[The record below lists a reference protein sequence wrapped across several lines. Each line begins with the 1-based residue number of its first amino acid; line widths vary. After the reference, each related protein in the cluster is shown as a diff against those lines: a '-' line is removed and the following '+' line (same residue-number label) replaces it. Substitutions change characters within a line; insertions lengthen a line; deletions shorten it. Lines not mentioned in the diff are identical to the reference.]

1 METCIETL
9 FVLQQDMYTP
19 VRPTF
24 FRHMWQRFFLGV
36 LLRGGE
42 EGEGGAGRAER
53 GVAATS
59 LVLPTVP
66 KTSVGGRGRER
77 EGERGRGGGE
87 IIA

>member
-1 METCIETL
+1 
-9 FVLQQDMYTP
+9 MYIP

-42 EGEGGAGRAER
+42 EGVGGAGRAER

-77 EGERGRGGGE
+77 ERERMGERERERGRRDYSMMK
-87 IIA
+87 